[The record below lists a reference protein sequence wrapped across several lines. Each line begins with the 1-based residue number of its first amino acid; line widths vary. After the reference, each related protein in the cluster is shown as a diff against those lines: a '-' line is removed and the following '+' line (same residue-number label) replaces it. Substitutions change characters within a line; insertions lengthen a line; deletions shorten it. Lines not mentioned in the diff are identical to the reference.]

1 VNRSK
6 PEKPVNRRFF
16 QTAGL
21 IARAIFFFFFQLK
34 VSKRRHFV
42 FLFKKNRRN
51 KRNKIEPNIET
62 TMSHWI

>member
-42 FLFKKNRRN
+42 FLFKK
-51 KRNKIEPNIET
+51 K
-62 TMSHWI
+62 